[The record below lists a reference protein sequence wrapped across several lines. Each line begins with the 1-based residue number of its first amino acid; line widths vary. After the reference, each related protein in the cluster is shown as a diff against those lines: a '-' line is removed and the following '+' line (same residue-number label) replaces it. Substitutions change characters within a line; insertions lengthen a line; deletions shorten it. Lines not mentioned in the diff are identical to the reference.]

1 MSLPVIPAGKCISHI
16 LIKVLV
22 LSVEIKDCTFKLSIT
37 LRLSGLNRPSDSNQ
51 VFHLIAHCYLT
62 SFHFYPRWR
71 SAFHTQRKHKLT
83 QFQQTYFYPPPSI
96 HLNTFKLVINTKRV
110 PEQMLQP
117 LRYASVLFHTKCS
130 NTTIAVK
137 IHKTYI

>member
-1 MSLPVIPAGKCISHI
+1 MYGFPYLRYLKKMSLPVIPAGKCISHI

-83 QFQQTYFYPPPSI
+83 SFQQTYFYPPSSI
-96 HLNTFKLVINTKRV
+96 HLNTFKLVMNT
-110 PEQMLQP
+110 
-117 LRYASVLFHTKCS
+117 
-130 NTTIAVK
+130 
-137 IHKTYI
+137 